1 MVSMKPLRIIL
12 VGCGKMGSSMMQGW
26 LKNNLI
32 ESAYILDP
40 HGIPDELKGSDK
52 LTYTTAITDIDMS
65 SIDLIVLAIKP
76 QIMESVCKN
85 LAPHVPQ
92 TTPLL
97 SIAAGQSIASISKY
111 FKENQ
116 PVIRSMPNTPAAIG
130 KGITAAIS
138 SHTVSHETQVN
149 VSNLL
154 ESSGQLIWL
163 DDESQMDAVTALS
176 GSGPA
181 YIFHLIEVMTQSGVH
196 IGLSEKN
203 ATQLA
208 RQTVIGAAHL
218 AEAQSNTPANVL
230 RENVTSPNGTTAA
243 ALEKLMD
250 GRIQDIYDEA
260 LSAAKARSI
269 ELS

>member
-1 MVSMKPLRIIL
+1 MPNIRPLHIVL

-32 ESAYILDP
+32 ESATILDP
-40 HGIPDELKGSDK
+40 HGISEELKSSDK
-52 LTYTTAITDIDMS
+52 LVHAQTAADIDMS
-65 SIDLIVLAIKP
+65 VIDLIALAVKP
-76 QIMESVCKN
+76 QIMKVVCN
-85 LAPHVPQ
+85 DLSPHVPE
-92 TTPLL
+92 TTPIL
-97 SIAAGQSIASISKY
+97 SIVAGQSIARITKY

-138 SHTVSHETQVN
+138 NHSVSHETEKAVTA
-149 VSNLL
+149 LL
-154 ESSGQLIWL
+154 TSSGELVRL

-181 YIFHLIEVMTQSGVH
+181 YIFHLIEVMTQSG
-196 IGLSEKN
+196 IKLGLSEEQ
-203 ATQLA
+203 AIQLA

-218 AEAQSNTPANVL
+218 AEAQSETPASNL
-230 RENVTSPNGTTAA
+230 RENVTSPGGTTAA

-250 GRIQDIYDEA
+250 GRLQDIYDEA